1 MIKRIRTCGIRGAL
15 LLPLAAFPQAS
26 LLSQAI
32 PPQIHRAV
40 IVWSAG
46 ARGEDSLDQLSLDA
60 VFASLGLRVERI
72 QPEEIARESPGRGT
86 VLIVPHA
93 SAAHLGT
100 EETREVIA
108 RLAEGMALVT
118 DGTSPLA
125 AGLGIRPGRRE
136 PVDELTDVTRPE
148 VRIIWPG
155 RQTAA
160 GIEGYPRWGTLPMY
174 TEKHQGRPL
183 AIMLNYG
190 KGVCMYFAPLVDPH
204 TAMGYSRFPTLP
216 TVLTQEMGCRPLLTR
231 RGADAYFDPGYRV
244 GRSPEEMA
252 VLWKS
257 WGIRAV
263 HIAAWYVRGTSPCDY
278 AGFIGA
284 LHRHGLLAY
293 AWLEWPYVGKDF
305 WDVHPEWRQKNALLK
320 DAHLDFLYLMDLQ
333 NPACMAA
340 ALNELEKLLDL
351 DWDGVDVA
359 EFTLTGAGREA
370 LEGPAMPEFFTGF
383 TETGRRGFS
392 AKSGFDPLELFEPS
406 SHHFWKTDTVGL
418 TTFYRYRTE
427 VNFDTERRLFNDLR
441 EADSVKKRSR
451 EMMLTIVDNTLHP
464 EFDRLLGFDLNETVA
479 VTREFSLTLDVEDPY
494 TEWSRPPDRYT
505 GVRSSYRRLLGGR
518 PFMIDVNVVPL
529 EEDRKD
535 LFATLQP
542 AGTEFLQLARY
553 ASGDTGRVC
562 FYCES
567 SVYEKDWQLLP
578 FALASAG
585 NVKAGPG
592 SDTVDAPYMVTLG
605 VKGGKNVV
613 TLDGV
618 EWPARSDS
626 DVTVPRGNHVIR
638 IESGMDAGGTR
649 LLSLT
654 GELEGATRAAGS
666 LAVAYESAGRCA
678 LEFDTKPG
686 LIEIDGKASEIP
698 IYDFAG
704 GCVLLA
710 PPGKHTITLHQR

>member
-1 MIKRIRTCGIRGAL
+1 MITRMRKWGIRGLA
-15 LLPLAAFPQAS
+15 LLPLTAFPPAP

-40 IVWSAG
+40 IVWRAG

-60 VFASLGLRVERI
+60 VFASLGLRAQRI
-72 QPEEIARESPGRGT
+72 PPEEIARQSPGSGT
-86 VLIVPHA
+86 VLIIPHA

-100 EETREVIA
+100 GETRDVIA
-108 RLAEGMALVT
+108 RVSEGMALVT

-125 AGLGIRPGRRE
+125 SGLGIHTGRRE

-148 VRIIWPG
+148 LPIVWPG

-160 GIEGYPRWGTLPMY
+160 GIEGYPRRGALPVY
-174 TEKHQGRPL
+174 TEKRLGRPL
-183 AIMLNYG
+183 AIILKYG
-190 KGVCMYFAPLVDPH
+190 EGACLYFAPLVDPH

-216 TVLTQEMGCRPLLTR
+216 AILTHEMGCRPLLTR

-244 GRSPEEMA
+244 GRSPEELA
-252 VLWKS
+252 GLWKS

-263 HIAAWYVRGTSPCDY
+263 HIAAWYVRGTPPCDY

-305 WDVHPEWRQKNALLK
+305 WDTHPQWRQKNALLQ

-333 NPACMAA
+333 NAACMAA
-340 ALNELEKLLDL
+340 ALKELEELLDL

-392 AKSGFDPLELFEPS
+392 AKSGFDPLELFEPR
-406 SHHFWKTDTVGL
+406 SHRFWKTDTAGL
-418 TTFYRYRTE
+418 AAFYRYRTE
-427 VNFDTERRLFNDLR
+427 VNYDTERRLFADLR
-441 EADSVKKRSR
+441 EADRAKKRSR

-464 EFDRLLGFDLNETVA
+464 EFDRLLGFDMNETVA
-479 VTREFSLTLDVEDPY
+479 VTREFALTLDVEDPY
-494 TEWSRPPDRYT
+494 TEWSRPPERYT
-505 GVRSSYRRLLGGR
+505 GVRSSYRKLLGGR

-529 EEDRKD
+529 EEDRKGS
-535 LFATLQP
+535 FSTAQP
-542 AGTEFLQLARY
+542 AGTEFLQLAHY
-553 ASGDTGRVC
+553 GSGDTGRVC

-578 FALASAG
+578 FALASAA

-592 SDTVDAPYMVTLG
+592 GDTVEAPYTVTLRMDA
-605 VKGGKNVV
+605 GKYNVTV
-613 TLDGV
+613 DGV

-626 DVTVPRGNHVIR
+626 DVTVPRGHHVIR
-638 IESGMDAGGTR
+638 IESGMDAGGIR

-666 LAVAYESAGRCA
+666 LAVAYQSAGRCA
-678 LEFDTKPG
+678 LEFDMKPG
-686 LIEIDGKASEIP
+686 GIEIDGKTSEIP
-698 IYDFAG
+698 IYDSAG
-704 GCVLLA
+704 GCVIPG
-710 PPGKHTITLHQR
+710 PPGKHTITLHER